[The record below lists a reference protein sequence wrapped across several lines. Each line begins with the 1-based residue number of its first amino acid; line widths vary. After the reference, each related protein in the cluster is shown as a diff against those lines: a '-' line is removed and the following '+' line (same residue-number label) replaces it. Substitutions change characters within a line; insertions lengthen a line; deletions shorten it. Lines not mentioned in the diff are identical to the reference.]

1 MMAKPSVRIEG
12 KDLAMSKALR
22 GHREFRLAGKSRIAE
37 PKCSIRVAIVV
48 PDTKE
53 VRVDSE
59 KSLSPSIW
67 GVIYADG

>member
-22 GHREFRLAGKSRIAE
+22 GHGEISSGGDSRIAE
-37 PKCSIRVAIVV
+37 AQCSIRVAVGV

-53 VRVDSE
+53 VRVGSE
-59 KSLSPSIW
+59 KSPSPSIW